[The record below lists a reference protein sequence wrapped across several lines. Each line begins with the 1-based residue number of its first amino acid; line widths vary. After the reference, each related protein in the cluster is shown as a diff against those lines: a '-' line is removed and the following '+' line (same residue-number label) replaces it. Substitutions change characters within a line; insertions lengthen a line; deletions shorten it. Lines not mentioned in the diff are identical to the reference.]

1 MRNATPTQAVE
12 TLLRALFEG
21 TASDGPWVE
30 HNGIAWEMEELA
42 CDESVDGPLAYQTA
56 LVTLASDRARA
67 LTRQTVQVVQKTAQ
81 RVLAFLDTY
90 EKGHAQTTG
99 KGKP

>member
-1 MRNATPTQAVE
+1 MRTTPPTQAVE
-12 TLLRALFEG
+12 KLLRALFEG
-21 TASDGPWVE
+21 TASDGPWVA
-30 HNGIAWEMEELA
+30 HNGVAWEMEELA
-42 CDESVDGPLAYQTA
+42 CEESVDGPLAYQTA
-56 LVTLASDRARA
+56 LVTLASDRART

-90 EKGHAQTTG
+90 EQAHPQTTR